1 MTSVHLGCGHE
12 NDLSSRGCTMR
23 RAITVLLTAVLALG
37 GLVAMT
43 EPAAANITL
52 GKGWSIWTREYC
64 EDGSFVNMR
73 RLSFTGRGTQGRE
86 YVYRR
91 NGRLCTFVVD
101 HLAGSHW
108 IDVTARHKKSWG
120 IDSGYY
126 TEYAGA
132 VAGPRGKC
140 IQVLPSLQ
148 IASGGKTY
156 LYGAPWRK
164 YC

>member
-1 MTSVHLGCGHE
+1 
-12 NDLSSRGCTMR
+12 MR
-23 RAITVLLTAVLALG
+23 RVITALVTAVLALG
-37 GLVAMT
+37 GLVVMA
-43 EPAAANITL
+43 EPAAANVTL
-52 GKGWSIWTREYC
+52 GKGWNIWTREYC

-73 RLSFTGRGTQGRE
+73 RLSFPGRGTQGRE

-108 IDVTARHKKSWG
+108 IDVTARYQKSWG
-120 IDSGYY
+120 IDTGYY

-132 VAGPRGKC
+132 VAGPRGTC

-148 IASGGKTY
+148 IRSGGTTY